1 MLNKITYISSLLIFV
16 SMITSCRVANIGR
29 TEKNV
34 LYVNRFIPQQ
44 SEIEIT
50 TEERKGFSIQGKNTS
65 RDDVVLKFNN
75 DRKLFLKKDSIF
87 TLDVDSNSSLI
98 IQNISLNEV
107 LMKMK
112 VFNHSSKVIV
122 KE

>member
-1 MLNKITYISSLLIFV
+1 
-16 SMITSCRVANIGR
+16 MITSCRVANIGR

-34 LYVNRFIPQQ
+34 LYVNKFIPQQ

-50 TEERKGFSIQGKNTS
+50 TEGRKGYSIQGENTS
-65 RDDVVLKFNN
+65 KNDVVLKFNN

-98 IQNISLNEV
+98 IQNISSNEV